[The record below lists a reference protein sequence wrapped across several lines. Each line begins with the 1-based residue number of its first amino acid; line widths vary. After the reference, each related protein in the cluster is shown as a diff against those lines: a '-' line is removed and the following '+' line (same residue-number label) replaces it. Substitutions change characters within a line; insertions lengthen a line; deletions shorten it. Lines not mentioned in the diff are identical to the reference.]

1 MGGLNKN
8 FKAMY
13 MSERPR
19 ANQAEI
25 VFNRDNAK
33 INKFIRVCLTS
44 NIVRELYFKKDS
56 SQWNWNV
63 NLANRGTF

>member
-13 MSERPR
+13 MSERSR
-19 ANQAEI
+19 ADQAEI

-44 NIVRELYFKKDS
+44 NIAKGVIFQERLQSMELKCKL
-56 SQWNWNV
+56 SQ
-63 NLANRGTF
+63 